1 MGVIYKECQE
11 FDATTSTGD
20 FANMIDKFPDSLFIF
35 NDNTKDADGCEDK
48 TGKWKGTKGAG
59 NGVFRPFAFEPSPRV
74 LGIPTGNGSGF
85 QTLTEEVA
93 DGLTARGVIKLAVD
107 RIVAYLYLRPELT
120 RVFFSRDP
128 KEDRLGKGSYNVSTE
143 VLNHITGELRSIP
156 TRIAELEARW
166 VLRIELM
173 DKLEDGKH
181 RSGRLG
187 DWGRERLALVATD
200 ASMPDASDGVR
211 GWFKEH
217 GVSPN
222 GNCWGFAP
230 LASIGL
236 LEHKWTSGASN
247 PTATDTSR
255 INSLLRPRMHDYLL
269 SKDGADLRKHYDLNT
284 TDGKPD
290 RKKIDPILV
299 DGEWQGPWYP
309 PTLAAILQVDIASF
323 HPVKEGTQLIDGYF
337 ADKRQLELTPREVRI
352 TPKGKRRQSYDRPT
366 ITEAEMLRRLTA
378 PEMTP
383 LIPMTWNGSNHFSGM
398 VLLDGSPFP
407 HLPPRWLKVG
417 APICTVMSSCVCEP
431 VFVTCWS
438 HKRFLCPPSPSHCRL
453 SLLLQDGPLGS
464 GKPAVLLAAG
474 TSTVTSAEKD
484 ASTSPLL
491 YWVKQRLMAVTP
503 GPAGRASFKA
513 DDAHRTSVAQ
523 LWCNEVKLGRHWQ
536 QFDDDDKKDG
546 VEASKMADT
555 LERCLELV
563 DICQAAGAQL
573 FGISTQN
580 CNCGIFS
587 MALVMSILHK
597 ESRKDDAN
605 VRRFL
610 QAGSA
615 DDMRAHF
622 EAQKRDQVINCSEM
636 HQFTFDELQVLFKEL
651 FPALMGDARIAQISL
666 FSTAEYTALLENV
679 HTEKQSVEDYLEG
692 DLRPGWNV
700 HIGDTSKPLAPIQL
714 KQKDGPEFFLV
725 VFGDELGGHFVVV
738 VNPNRRVKPLSQCDL
753 QAATGMPALVDSAAL
768 KQALPNRVALF
779 SKLPSRTPASV
790 GTLRIPTL
798 LSHTCMPSLRCSLF
812 LCAQVNSPPAQKAN
826 AASQPLPADAV
837 AKPLLSRQSRYGTE
851 LVGRYILL
859 KGGVW
864 FVLRFDS
871 AVTKEHVCTNA
882 EGREER
888 FFLGSKNAVL
898 DIVPTEKEKPCEY
911 RDLPW
916 IKSDGSGK
924 ETERIS
930 FAKCEPS
937 GPGDET
943 YGRVLVALMPTC
955 KMGEPDREDT
965 DSKLLFT
972 EMRNWTKSLNAAR
985 VALLAAEENAEISSV
1000 EELESHVTH
1009 RLARLM
1015 RVDPLDAASTPVH
1028 TLLIIGAHGSE
1039 HKPGSICFRPG
1050 GAPQDVRALASRIRS
1065 LLPGPLRPYLTHI
1078 HFDACTSLD
1087 GVAPLPGMVLTGYDI
1102 AVGYESSRELT
1113 KHIVAAFKRAAEN
1126 TEAGLDSVHGK
1137 AVADELTKMRNDFG
1151 PPEGEKGLGGN
1162 ASGESAK
1169 ANVDGFT
1176 IADLAQHLLIL
1187 WEAPVKVRDAEIC
1200 EAWWHTHAACESFA
1214 HLRGRTVYKFTRLSH
1229 AIAASP
1235 NPSWAHATS
1244 TSQRMMTDVIRATPR
1259 RQERKTTIASHSRC
1273 SLPIFRI

>member
-1 MGVIYKECQE
+1 MLQARKPVKVVGIDFKKAGQAY
-11 FDATTSTGD
+11 DSAAGTGD
-20 FANMIDKFPDSLFIF
+20 FKEMIKEPGLTNALFIF
-35 NDNTKDADGCEDK
+35 NDNTSGMDDQNNEDK
-48 TGKWKGTKGAG
+48 GG
-59 NGVFRPFAFEPSPRV
+59 NAAIRPEAWENCPRA
-74 LGIPTGNGSGF
+74 LGIPTGPGWGNPGKC
-85 QTLTEEVA
+85 
-93 DGLTARGVIKLAVD
+93 DGLDVIDSKVGMPASQIID
-107 RIVAYLYLRPELT
+107 NTFESLYFLLHVRPEIDT
-120 RVFFSRDP
+120 VFFSRESDKP
-128 KEDRLGKGSYNVSTE
+128 VRLGKSLFLFGDDVRDYITE
-143 VLNHITGELRSIP
+143 
-156 TRIAELEARW
+156 
-166 VLRIELM
+166 
-173 DKLEDGKH
+173 KL
-181 RSGRLG
+181 
-187 DWGRERLALVATD
+187 LAL
-200 ASMPDASDGVR
+200 
-211 GWFKEH
+211 E
-217 GVSPN
+217 
-222 GNCWGFAP
+222 
-230 LASIGL
+230 
-236 LEHKWTSGASN
+236 
-247 PTATDTSR
+247 
-255 INSLLRPRMHDYLL
+255 
-269 SKDGADLRKHYDLNT
+269 
-284 TDGKPD
+284 
-290 RKKIDPILV
+290 
-299 DGEWQGPWYP
+299 
-309 PTLAAILQVDIASF
+309 
-323 HPVKEGTQLIDGYF
+323 
-337 ADKRQLELTPREVRI
+337 
-352 TPKGKRRQSYDRPT
+352 KG
-366 ITEAEMLRRLTA
+366 I
-378 PEMTP
+378 
-383 LIPMTWNGSNHFSGM
+383 
-398 VLLDGSPFP
+398 
-407 HLPPRWLKVG
+407 
-417 APICTVMSSCVCEP
+417 
-431 VFVTCWS
+431 
-438 HKRFLCPPSPSHCRL
+438 
-453 SLLLQDGPLGS
+453 
-464 GKPAVLLAAG
+464 
-474 TSTVTSAEKD
+474 
-484 ASTSPLL
+484 
-491 YWVKQRLMAVTP
+491 
-503 GPAGRASFKA
+503 
-513 DDAHRTSVAQ
+513 
-523 LWCNEVKLGRHWQ
+523 
-536 QFDDDDKKDG
+536 
-546 VEASKMADT
+546 
-555 LERCLELV
+555 
-563 DICQAAGAQL
+563 
-573 FGISTQN
+573 
-580 CNCGIFS
+580 
-587 MALVMSILHK
+587 
-597 ESRKDDAN
+597 
-605 VRRFL
+605 
-610 QAGSA
+610 
-615 DDMRAHF
+615 
-622 EAQKRDQVINCSEM
+622 
-636 HQFTFDELQVLFKEL
+636 
-651 FPALMGDARIAQISL
+651 
-666 FSTAEYTALLENV
+666 
-679 HTEKQSVEDYLEG
+679 
-692 DLRPGWNV
+692 
-700 HIGDTSKPLAPIQL
+700 KPLESI
-714 KQKDGPEFFLV
+714 
-725 VFGDELGGHFVVV
+725 
-738 VNPNRRVKPLSQCDL
+738 
-753 QAATGMPALVDSAAL
+753 DSAAL

-837 AKPLLSRQSRYGTE
+837 SKPLLSRQSRYGAE

-859 KGGVW
+859 KSGVW
-864 FVLRFDS
+864 HVLRFDS

-1009 RLARLM
+1009 RLARVM

-1078 HFDACTSLD
+1078 HFDACTALD

-1151 PPEGEKGLGGN
+1151 PPEGKKGLGGN

-1200 EAWWHTHAACESFA
+1200 EARWHTHAACESFA

-1235 NPSWAHATS
+1235 IPSWAHATS